1 MTGHLRLYWI
11 RTSCKRYK
19 YERHFYGKII
29 SVHSFLEDINEIIHE
44 ADSRMYEEK
53 ALYEASEGLVHF
65 TQLLILPF

>member
-44 ADSRMYEEK
+44 ADSRTYEEK
-53 ALYEASEGLVHF
+53 RSMKHRKA
-65 TQLLILPF
+65 